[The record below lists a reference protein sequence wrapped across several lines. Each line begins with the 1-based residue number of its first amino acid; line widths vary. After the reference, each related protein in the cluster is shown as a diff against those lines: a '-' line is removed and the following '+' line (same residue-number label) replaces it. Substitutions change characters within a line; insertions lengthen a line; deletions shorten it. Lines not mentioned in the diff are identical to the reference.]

1 MYNTYIQLH
10 TPKRKATMA
19 ISKQE
24 IIDAAEKL
32 AAEGVNP
39 SMQAVRD
46 RLGGGS
52 FATISPVLR
61 EWKENREATTVAVLE
76 MPSDVKGALD
86 RFGADLW
93 KTASALA
100 TAQFEKL
107 KDDTRNSVEA
117 AKKERD
123 EALEEIQRLETLI
136 LEHDNHMSSVNA
148 EVERM
153 NNLLDDERKKNA
165 ALQQRNDDLQ
175 ETVAGLKSDLKESR
189 EDGKQTLSKLD
200 ALRQEQTELS
210 RMNGQLTAEV
220 EALGKELVAMTNARN
235 EVKAENA
242 RISDSLATLQ
252 KEKDFIESEKAKAVE
267 QAEIAKDKL
276 DLLRQEQAELSRNNG
291 QLTTKVEALD
301 KELMAMTEA
310 RNDSKAECVQL
321 SDSLAAIQRA
331 KEKIESEK
339 AKVVE
344 QAEVTKAEMAG
355 LLALN
360 GEYKTQIDDLKA
372 QLAGALSSEKKQTLR
387 SGNKKT
393 QPKPKPEEK

>member
-39 SMQAVRD
+39 SMQAVRE

-136 LEHDNHMSSVNA
+136 LERDNHMSSVNA

-153 NNLLDDERKKNA
+153 NSLLEDERKKNA

-175 ETVAGLKSDLKESR
+175 ETVAGLKIDLKESR

-210 RMNGQLTAEV
+210 RM
-220 EALGKELVAMTNARN
+220 
-235 EVKAENA
+235 
-242 RISDSLATLQ
+242 
-252 KEKDFIESEKAKAVE
+252 
-267 QAEIAKDKL
+267 
-276 DLLRQEQAELSRNNG
+276 NG

-331 KEKIESEK
+331 KEKIEIEK

-344 QAEVTKAEMAG
+344 QAEVKKAEMAG